1 MTADSLAAIT
11 PASSLS
17 ASAFSGIAASG
28 AASPGAA
35 VSVVWPCV
43 IAGSLGAGLLRP
55 SISGRANTIA
65 PATSR
70 HAAIPTPAKARMRS
84 GVERRT
90 LPGTF
95 STAASTSA
103 FSAGALRGTF
113 PTGTSSHPSASDI
126 ASEVTS
132 AGILPWTFAAASPF
146 CISPSCTSSVLLS
159 LSIAPARSPTE
170 PVASGHAASITKRSS
185 MSPSAASRRSDLS
198 SLSSLVTE
206 QHLHVS
212 KRL

>member
-1 MTADSLAAIT
+1 MTVDSLAAIT
-11 PASSLS
+11 LASSLS
-17 ASAFSGIAASG
+17 AAAFSGIAASG
-28 AASPGAA
+28 AASSDAA
-35 VSVVWPCV
+35 VSVVWSFV
-43 IAGSLGAGLLRP
+43 IVDSLGAGLLRP

-70 HAAIPTPAKARMRS
+70 HAAIPAPARARTRS
-84 GVERRT
+84 GVKRRT
-90 LPGTF
+90 LPGAF
-95 STAASTSA
+95 SAAASTSA
-103 FSAGALRGTF
+103 FSSGALRGTF
-113 PTGTSSHPSASDI
+113 PAGTSSHPSASDI

-132 AGILPWTFAAASPF
+132 AGILPRPSAAAAPF
-146 CISPSCTSSVLLS
+146 CISPSCASFVLLS
-159 LSIAPARSPTE
+159 PSITPARSSTE
-170 PVASGHAASITKRSS
+170 PVASGHAVSITKRSS